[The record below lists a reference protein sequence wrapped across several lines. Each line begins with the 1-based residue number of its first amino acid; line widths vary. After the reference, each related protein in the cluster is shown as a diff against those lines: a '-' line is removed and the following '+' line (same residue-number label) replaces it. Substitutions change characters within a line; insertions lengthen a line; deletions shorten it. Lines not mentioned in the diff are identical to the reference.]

1 MPTALHAVRAQHS
14 TRQSIRLGPFGHLQP
29 HRDTTRVAGESILR
43 VHVLPAF
50 GQRPISSIE
59 TSEVQSWVT
68 RLGQAT
74 YDANGAVVRAGL
86 SPSTIEVVYGKV
98 AAVFNAAIEDRL
110 ISRTLC
116 GSRRVKM
123 PRKDGGDILPMS
135 PEQVAAMAAALP
147 AHYRALVVLI
157 AGTGLRPG
165 EAVGLTNDRV
175 KWLHRRI
182 QIDRQLVMAS
192 GEAPR
197 FGPVKTE
204 GSNRTAAV
212 PDAVLEVL
220 AAHVEQFG
228 LGPHDLL
235 FTHDKGDPIRR
246 SAMGHAWRRAAPA
259 AGVVGYSWH
268 DLRHYAASVMIA
280 EGASVKAVQKQLGHE
295 NASTTLDTYA
305 HLFPDAEEST
315 RNALAAGIA
324 QIVSPLCHEVSPKAA
339 T

>member
-110 ISRTLC
+110 ISRTPC

-123 PRKDGGDILPMS
+123 PRKDGWDILPMS

-147 AHYRALVVLI
+147 ARLPRSGGADRRYR
-157 AGTGLRPG
+157 PSP
-165 EAVGLTNDRV
+165 
-175 KWLHRRI
+175 RR
-182 QIDRQLVMAS
+182 
-192 GEAPR
+192 GC
-197 FGPVKTE
+197 
-204 GSNRTAAV
+204 
-212 PDAVLEVL
+212 
-220 AAHVEQFG
+220 
-228 LGPHDLL
+228 GPHERPSEVASS
-235 FTHDKGDPIRR
+235 THPDRP
-246 SAMGHAWRRAAPA
+246 SA
-259 AGVVGYSWH
+259 
-268 DLRHYAASVMIA
+268 
-280 EGASVKAVQKQLGHE
+280 
-295 NASTTLDTYA
+295 
-305 HLFPDAEEST
+305 
-315 RNALAAGIA
+315 
-324 QIVSPLCHEVSPKAA
+324 CHGFR
-339 T
+339 